1 MIFCCPDKI
10 QVIPYRLL
18 HFDESVYG
26 PDVYSFKPE
35 RFAGA
40 NAEKLTRGD
49 SWRPFGGGKTMCSG
63 RHIARRAT
71 IMFLSMVLRKF
82 DMEIVGD
89 KKMPIPDLGRPVLGI
104 MAVKDDQDYT
114 VRVSER
120 STLP

>member
-1 MIFCCPDKI
+1 
-10 QVIPYRLL
+10 VIPYRLL

-26 PDVYSFKPE
+26 PDVYSFRPE

-63 RHIARRAT
+63 RHIAKRAT
-71 IMFLSMVLRKF
+71 IMFLSLVLRNF
-82 DMEIVGD
+82 DVAIVGE

-104 MAVKDDQDYT
+104 MAVKDDQDFT

-120 STLP
+120 TSLS